1 MLSVQVNTQL
11 HYFILPA
18 VCWLVFGPG
27 DHVMTVS
34 SAFSPISP
42 AARQTVS
49 STIKGCAIMKGAL
62 AEAIYFSAQCR
73 KVSPALIFQCR
84 LCVLYSAIKGG
95 IRRTH
100 TSWTNEV
107 GGGASK
113 HKATFHHSWKSILIW
128 IFLLIYLCVFIFFL
142 NYFINAHSV
151 CALPPLGF
159 FSSPTFASL
168 LCSVVHPPPPAP
180 LSPLFLCSF
189 CSSEV
194 YWINADS
201 WNAEDKRGA
210 QCSSQRNGIAVWMS
224 ERCVCVRLL
233 QQGEGSWCR
242 GYRQRKWGALCV
254 DVSPERA
261 IKGVWEWWKSSLV
274 VVSSF
279 IVCLSFPF
287 LFAKSTRNQISLYIL
302 KKMKCI
308 IICQLLWF
316 FFLCRSTAHCSVYN
330 QNNFCDQRHD
340 TH

>member
-142 NYFINAHSV
+142 NYFINARSV

-159 FSSPTFASL
+159 FPFSRLPPLPLFSAQ
-168 LCSVVHPPPPAP
+168 LCTPHHQRPFLHYSCVHFVPLKFIELMQTAETQKIREALSAP
-180 LSPLFLCSF
+180 LREMVLQCGWVSGVFVC
-189 CSSEV
+189 
-194 YWINADS
+194 DS
-201 WNAEDKRGA
+201 YSRGRGA
-210 QCSSQRNGIAVWMS
+210 DAEVIDRGNG
-224 ERCVCVRLL
+224 EHCVLMFLL
-233 QQGEGSWCR
+233 
-242 GYRQRKWGALCV
+242 
-254 DVSPERA
+254 
-261 IKGVWEWWKSSLV
+261 KG
-274 VVSSF
+274 
-279 IVCLSFPF
+279 
-287 LFAKSTRNQISLYIL
+287 R
-302 KKMKCI
+302 
-308 IICQLLWF
+308 
-316 FFLCRSTAHCSVYN
+316 
-330 QNNFCDQRHD
+330 
-340 TH
+340 